1 MAAKETT
8 CKSPLS
14 FQNQTMAY
22 FHGQI
27 GQQKRLLQ
35 AIQKLLPFHLA
46 EHIHCCLIKDKKLLL
61 YTDSATWASQLRFYN
76 GVILAANEPLVDIVQ
91 IKVMTQEVGFVKQF
105 EHKARLPSSEKI
117 AELQKD
123 SLNIA
128 DEPLQAA
135 LLKLSATL
143 ARLSNKN

>member
-1 MAAKETT
+1 MTAKT
-8 CKSPLS
+8 CKPPLS
-14 FQNQTMAY
+14 YQNQTMAY

-35 AIQKLLPFHLA
+35 AIQKLLPLELA
-46 EHIHCCLIKDKKLLL
+46 EHIHCCLIKGNKLLV
-61 YTDSATWASQLRFYN
+61 YTDSAAWASQLRFYN
-76 GVILAANEPLVDIVQ
+76 AALLASTEQPLVATVQ
-91 IKVMTQEVGFVKQF
+91 IKVITQQAGFVKQS
-105 EHKARLPSSEKI
+105 ERKAQLPSSERI

-123 SLNIA
+123 SLSIA

-143 ARLSNKN
+143 ARLSNKD

>member
-1 MAAKETT
+1 MTSKKITSKT
-8 CKSPLS
+8 PLS
-14 FQNQTMAY
+14 YQNQTMAY

-35 AIQKLLPFHLA
+35 AIQKLLPFDLA
-46 EHIHCCLIKDKKLLL
+46 NHVHCCLIKDKKLLL
-61 YTDSATWASQLRFYN
+61 YTDSAAWASQLRFYN
-76 GVILAANEPLVDIVQ
+76 GVILAANELLVDVVQ
-91 IKVMTQEVGFVKQF
+91 IKVMTQEAGFVTQS
-105 EHKARLPSSEKI
+105 ECKARLPSSEKI

-128 DEPLQAA
+128 DEPLKAA

>member
-1 MAAKETT
+1 MTAQKTT
-8 CKSPLS
+8 CNPPLS
-14 FQNQTMAY
+14 YKNQTMAY

-35 AIQKLLPFHLA
+35 AIQKLLPCDLA
-46 EHIHCCLIKDKKLLL
+46 AHIHCCLIKDKKLLV
-61 YTDSATWASQLRFYN
+61 YTDSAAWASQLRFYN
-76 GVILAANEPLVDIVQ
+76 AAMLAGVTPLVATVQ
-91 IKVMTQEVGFVKQF
+91 IKVITEQVGFVRHV
-105 EHKARLPSSEKI
+105 ERKAQLPSAEKI
-117 AELQKD
+117 AEFQKG

-143 ARLSNKN
+143 ARLSNKT

>member
-1 MAAKETT
+1 MTAKETT
-8 CKSPLS
+8 CKNPLS
-14 FQNQTMAY
+14 YQNQTMAY

-35 AIQKLLPFHLA
+35 AIQQLLPFDLA
-46 EHIHCCLIKDKKLLL
+46 EHIHCCLIKGNKLLL
-61 YTDSATWASQLRFYN
+61 YTDSAVWASQLRFYN
-76 GVILAANEPLVDIVQ
+76 ATLLASTEPLVATVQ
-91 IKVMTQEVGFVKQF
+91 IKVITQQVGFVA
-105 EHKARLPSSEKI
+105 ESAERKARLPCAEKI
-117 AELQKD
+117 ECLKND

-143 ARLSNKN
+143 ARLSTK

>member
-1 MAAKETT
+1 MSSQKITFKT
-8 CKSPLS
+8 PLS
-14 FQNQTMAY
+14 YQNQTMAY

-35 AIQKLLPFHLA
+35 TIQALLPFHLA
-46 EHIHCCLIKDKKLLL
+46 EHIHCCLIKNNKLLV

-76 GVILAANEPLVDIVQ
+76 AALLASTEPLAGTVQ
-91 IKVMTQEVGFVKQF
+91 IKIIPQQVGFVVQSERKP
-105 EHKARLPSSEKI
+105 RLPCAEKI
-117 AELQKD
+117 EMLQKD

>member
-1 MAAKETT
+1 MTAKT
-8 CKSPLS
+8 CKTPLS
-14 FQNQTMAY
+14 YQNQTMAY

-35 AIQKLLPFHLA
+35 AIRKLLPLDLA
-46 EHIHCCLIKDKKLLL
+46 EHIHCCLIKGNKLLV

-76 GVILAANEPLVDIVQ
+76 AALLANTAPSVATVQ
-91 IKVMTQEVGFVKQF
+91 IKVMTQQVGFV
-105 EHKARLPSSEKI
+105 ERSERKAQLPCPEKI
-117 AELQKD
+117 ELMRND

-143 ARLSNKN
+143 ARLSNQ